1 MGDGCPGYWYGRVQS
16 RAALERRIDIKRV
29 QDAIGLAGNNLE
41 ALQQRRGLS
50 TAVPLDNDVH
60 ALPELG
66 TRRLQH
72 LVGLADTDKNFQ
84 TPGTIIF
91 FAPGLGR
98 EGFR

>member
-1 MGDGCPGYWYGRVQS
+1 MTAARDIGTGEFRAGRRLS
-16 RAALERRIDIKRV
+16 AASISNAFKMRLSW
-29 QDAIGLAGNNLE
+29 LAGNNLE